1 MKYSF
6 SDFLTAKS
14 ELINYGEKDPTT
26 CVNYVSKK
34 YVKLPLLQEG
44 NEQQVPIKPKDLI
57 KVLWGFDENGNV
69 TECKTI
75 TINNVQYNTNKTVE
89 KIKGWLATNTI
100 LTKDN
105 WFI

>member
-6 SDFLTAKS
+6 SDFLIAKN
-14 ELINYGEKDPTT
+14 ELINCGEKAPTT
-26 CVNYVSKK
+26 CVSYVSKK

-44 NEQQVPIKPKDLI
+44 AEQQVPIKPKDLI
-57 KVLWGFDENGNV
+57 KVLWEFDENGNV
-69 TECKTI
+69 TNCKTI
-75 TINNVQYNTNKTVE
+75 TINEIVYSTTKSAE
-89 KIKGWLATNTI
+89 RIKGWLATNTI